1 VKLSTWLLPI
11 VPACLTF
18 GSIFMA
24 IGQPNR
30 ALVGALMLSTGLA
43 LLFVRVMSLEK
54 EIDKLRTQAKG

>member
-1 VKLSTWLLPI
+1 
-11 VPACLTF
+11 
-18 GSIFMA
+18 MA